1 MTARLALWSM
11 ALLEWCTAGSALA
24 SELPDYVR
32 YREDA
37 RTARLEVAIRRF
49 TMPSGQKVDLVG
61 VVHIADH
68 AYYQQLN
75 ERFETY
81 DSVLY
86 ELVGDPARLTRVAPL
101 PETAP
106 SGGVSFIQ
114 QSAGKHLGLAFQL
127 DAIDYTRKNL
137 VHADT
142 SAEEFARLQYERG
155 ENMLTLFG
163 RAMKAQLV
171 RDLHPSTRSSFDSFA
186 LLRILMSP
194 DSALAFKKELARSLD
209 QMEASTALMEGQD
222 GSVIL
227 GARNAVAIAKLKEV
241 LANRRQRHVAV
252 FFGGAHMPGIERA
265 LVTDLNA
272 VISGEEWLAAWTMKP
287 REDKNPAPGTATPAS

>member
-1 MTARLALWSM
+1 MSRRLALWSA
-11 ALLEWCTAGSALA
+11 ALVALGSTGA
-24 SELPDYVR
+24 SLGGELPDYVR

-37 RTARLEVAIRRF
+37 RSARLEVAIRSF
-49 TMPSGQKVDLVG
+49 ALPSGQKVDLIG
-61 VVHIADH
+61 VVHIADE
-68 AYYQQLN
+68 AYYQLLN
-75 ERFETY
+75 DRFDAY
-81 DSVLY
+81 DSVLF
-86 ELVGDPARLTRVAPL
+86 ELVGDPSRLAGA
-101 PETAP
+101 TAP
-106 SGGVSFIQ
+106 APEAASGGSVSLIQ

-127 DAIDYTRKNL
+127 EAIDYSRKNM

-142 SAEEFARLQYERG
+142 TAEEFAKLQYERG

-171 RDLHPSTRSSFDSFA
+171 RDLQPSTRSSFDTFA

-209 QMEASTALMEGQD
+209 QMEASTALMEGKD

-227 GARNAVAIAKLKEV
+227 GERNAVAMNRLKEV
-241 LANRRQRHVAV
+241 IANRRQRHVAV

-265 LVTDLNA
+265 LITEMNA
-272 VISGEEWLAAWTMKP
+272 AISGEEWLAAWTM
-287 REDKNPAPGTATPAS
+287 PAR